1 MTDLVVMPELS
12 SLLELA
18 GRATIVF
25 GIALAFAW
33 LIRKG
38 SATTRHHL
46 WTLAFAL
53 LLVLPVLTLAGP
65 SWDVPLLP
73 SAGRAVD
80 EALVEPLADPAP
92 SELATPTGAF
102 PFSATIDAAVPATTE
117 ARPHWRVISLP
128 LLLWAVGCGAALVS
142 VGVGIFRF
150 QKLARSARPVDDP
163 EWHRQLE
170 AVQRELGFRSDV
182 SLRLGGETITPMTGG
197 MWSPV
202 ILLPTSASG
211 WSAARRAVVLTHELV
226 HVRRR
231 DALRQLLGRVVLA
244 LYWFHPL
251 SWVASR
257 LAATSRE
264 EACDEEVLATGPRP
278 SEYARHLLALAQNT
292 GQSRAVMALPIVNA
306 PPLERRIGAIV
317 KFNRPRRR
325 RLVTVVVLTA
335 LGAAGM
341 TASCANPVP
350 VKTAPASGRAST
362 AQDFGGWDCSFVT
375 ADKKW
380 RWSYKQGMVTVDR
393 IWPWRP
399 KQDGV
404 LCMGVRGDVVMSRDA
419 LEVRAIG
426 PGGAVALE
434 SAGRRS
440 HVLEITQGPDGLEY
454 DWRIDGRKQAF
465 DESARQFR
473 DLMLASFRGPSW
485 GASGI
490 WGRNGGPHGRVHV
503 NRAVAGMRGQA
514 ASLRREVAGLLGQ
527 MATYRAE
534 ELSLRSALLAASNAR
549 TRVALEGEINE
560 RVVRTREVKKRIDEF
575 ELSAIEA
582 EIQFQIERYD
592 DEGDARDLASALRDP
607 ETYLKGVAKAD
618 SNQDEID
625 ALRDLI
631 NDR

>member
-1 MTDLVVMPELS
+1 MTDLLLVSELS
-12 SLLELA
+12 SLLGLA

-25 GIALAFAW
+25 CIALALAW

-46 WTLAFAL
+46 WTLTFAL
-53 LLVLPVLTLAGP
+53 LLALPVLTLTGL

-73 SAGRAVD
+73 SPQRAGEESLA
-80 EALVEPLADPAP
+80 EALVDTGPADH
-92 SELATPTGAF
+92 ATADES
-102 PFSATIDAAVPATTE
+102 SATSANVARAAPTTTE
-117 ARPHWRVISLP
+117 APPPRRPIYLP
-128 LLLWAVGCGAALVS
+128 LLVWALGCGAALVS
-142 VGVGIFRF
+142 VGVGLLRF
-150 QKLARSARPVDDP
+150 QKLVRSAQSMDDP
-163 EWHRQLE
+163 VWLRQSE
-170 AVQRELGFRSDV
+170 GIQSELGFRVDV
-182 SLRLGGETITPMTGG
+182 RLLLGEEVATPMTGG
-197 MWSPV
+197 LWSPV
-202 ILLPTSASG
+202 ILLPASASR
-211 WSAARRAVVLTHELV
+211 WSAGRRAVVLTHELV

-257 LAATSRE
+257 LATASRE
-264 EACDEEVLATGPRP
+264 DACDEEVLSAGTRP
-278 SEYARHLLALAQNT
+278 SEYARHLLSLARNA
-292 GQSRAVMALPIVNA
+292 GQGRAIMALPIVNA

-317 KFNRPRRR
+317 KFDRPRRR
-325 RLVTVVVLTA
+325 RLVTGVVLTA

-380 RWSYKQGMVTVDR
+380 RRSSKQGMVTADKK
-393 IWPWRP
+393 WPWRP

-404 LCMGVRGDVVMSRDA
+404 LCIGVRGDVVMSRDA

-426 PGGAVALE
+426 PGGSVALE
-434 SAGRRS
+434 SAGRRT

-465 DESARQFR
+465 DENARQFR
-473 DLMLASFRGPSW
+473 DLMLALLRDQSW
-485 GASGI
+485 GAFAI

-503 NRAVAGMRGQA
+503 NLAVAEMRGQA

-534 ELSLRSALLAASNAR
+534 ELSFTSALMAASNAQ
-549 TRVALEGEINE
+549 TRVALEEEINE
-560 RVVRTREVKKRIDEF
+560 RVARTRELKKKVDEF

-582 EIQFQIERYD
+582 ELQYQIEHYD
-592 DEGDARDLASALRDP
+592 DEGDARGLANALRDP
-607 ETYLKGVAKAD
+607 ETYLKGEAKAH
-618 SNQDEID
+618 SGQDEID
-625 ALRDLI
+625 ALRRLI
-631 NDR
+631 NGR